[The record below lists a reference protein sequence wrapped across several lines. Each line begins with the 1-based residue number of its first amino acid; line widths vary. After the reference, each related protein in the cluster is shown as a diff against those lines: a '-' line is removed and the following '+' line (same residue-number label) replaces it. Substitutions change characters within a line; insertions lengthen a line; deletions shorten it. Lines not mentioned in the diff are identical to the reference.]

1 MFNLAAFL
9 SYVLVVSFTPGPNVV
24 LSMVNANKFGY
35 RKTFK
40 FLLGIFLGFFI
51 IMFIS
56 NYFNLLLF
64 SLIPRIKTFM
74 GILGAAYMTFL
85 AILIIKSKDTSEE
98 KVDERLNSFFAG
110 LSLQFINPKLILYA
124 ITVSS
129 NFIIPYYKSNMVL
142 FFFTVFLSSLIF
154 ISVSLWA
161 LFGLLFKIFLSKH
174 RKPFNFVMGLLLLYG
189 AISISGIFELFH

>member
-1 MFNLAAFL
+1 MFNLTAFL

-24 LSMVNANKFGY
+24 LSMVNANKFGF

-64 SLIPRIKTFM
+64 NVIPKIKPFM

-85 AILIIKSKDTSEE
+85 AILIIKKQGYIRRE
-98 KVDERLNSFFAG
+98 KLIERLNSFFTG

-129 NFIIPYYKSNMVL
+129 NFIVPYYKSNMILL
-142 FFFTVFLSSLIF
+142 FFTIFLSSLIL

-161 LFGLLFKIFLSKH
+161 LFGALFKRFLSRY
-174 RKPFNFVMGLLLLYG
+174 RKPFNLVWVYFYSMVQFPYPVFLNY
-189 AISISGIFELFH
+189 